1 MHRQVFMVTG
11 ASRVL
16 AVSVVVSL
24 VLMSL
29 ALTGCSGSDNAN
41 GAPLAVPPDYALR
54 PPRPG
59 TLATQKPSLTQQP
72 QDTVFRAG
80 ANRLGALPPAKS
92 RSPGETALLYEA
104 GAQNA
109 PSNIRQL
116 VNNDN
121 HKAWSSAT
129 LTERLLTWHRPVATA
144 NAEPRPTIEPV
155 KNASDKDFFGWL

>member
-1 MHRQVFMVTG
+1 MVTG
-11 ASRVL
+11 VSRVL
-16 AVSVVVSL
+16 AISVVVSL
-24 VLMSL
+24 VFMAS
-29 ALTGCSGSDNAN
+29 ALTGCSSSGNAN
-41 GAPLAVPPDYALR
+41 DTAPLAIPPDYTLR

-59 TLATQKPSLTQQP
+59 TLATQKPSLAQQP
-72 QDTVFRAG
+72 QDTVFRAS
-80 ANRLGALPPAKS
+80 ANKLGALPPAKS

-121 HKAWSSAT
+121 DKAWNSAT

-144 NAEPRPTIEPV
+144 YAGPRPTIEPA
-155 KNASDKDFFGWL
+155 KNASGKGFFGWL